1 VNFKFMRMNPAF
13 APDKYRLRRCRNLG
27 HVREA
32 SPLKVLS
39 LSNEEVEG
47 LLVEGKLTI
56 GIVGLGRIGLPSA
69 TAFAQSGLQVLA
81 ADIDPH
87 VVELVNSGKSRFV
100 DEPGLNEALAEVV
113 AKGKLVA
120 TTSTA
125 AVANQA
131 DLIIICVPTPIDDAK
146 SPDYSYIVSA
156 AKEVGGSL
164 RPGSIVVV
172 ESTVGP
178 GTVEGLV
185 KDVLEAASGM
195 TAEVDFG
202 LAACPERSDP
212 GSIMKNLRTVPR
224 LMGAETERTG
234 AIVAAVYESAFG
246 VRVVRLS
253 NPKTANAVKLTENLF
268 RDVNIALANEFALL
282 FERLGIDSLETI
294 NACASKYNFVP
305 HYPGGGVGGPC
316 LPSNSYYLITEGLKA
331 GNIPYIVRLAREIN
345 DRMPEHVVELV
356 GEAMNEVGKTIRG
369 SKVAVLGVAYKPNI
383 KDTQLTP
390 VARVCERLVK
400 MGALV
405 EVFDPMFAGEKA
417 LGFDVRRSVAE
428 AVEDADCIVIGTA
441 HKEFKE
447 IDLKELAKLVSG
459 PAALVDSRN
468 VVEPVAAAEAGFSY
482 RGVGRPSWP
491 RKSESPVRKERV
503 ATSLPSLE

>member
-1 VNFKFMRMNPAF
+1 ME
-13 APDKYRLRRCRNLG
+13 
-27 HVREA
+27 HVPGA
-32 SPLKVLS
+32 VALKLLDLS
-39 LSNEEVEG
+39 LEEVEG
-47 LLVEGKLTI
+47 LLVEGRLTI

-69 TAFAQSGLQVLA
+69 TAFAQAGLQVLA
-81 ADIDPH
+81 SDIDPQ
-87 VVELVNSGKSRFV
+87 VVDMVNSGRSRFV

-113 AKGKLVA
+113 AAGKLVA
-120 TTSTA
+120 STSTA
-125 AVANQA
+125 AVANNS
-131 DLIIICVPTPIDDAK
+131 DMIIICVPTPIDDAK
-146 SPDYSYIVSA
+146 SPDYGYIVSA
-156 AKEVGGSL
+156 AEEVGASI
-164 RPGSIVVV
+164 RAGSIAVV

-185 KDVLEAASGM
+185 KDVLETTSGM

-224 LMGAETERTG
+224 LVGAESERTG
-234 AIVAAVYESAFG
+234 STVAAIYESAFG
-246 VRVVRLS
+246 VKVVRLS

-316 LPSNSYYLITEGLKA
+316 LPSNSYYLITEGLRA

-390 VARVCERLVK
+390 VARVCQRIVQ
-400 MGALV
+400 MGGII
-405 EVFDPMFAGEKA
+405 EVYDPMFAGEKA
-417 LGFDVRRSVAE
+417 LGYDVKVTLEE
-428 AVEDADCIVIGTA
+428 AVAGADCIVIGTA
-441 HKEFKE
+441 HREFKD
-447 IDLKELAKLVSG
+447 IDLKQLASLVSG

-482 RGVGRPSWP
+482 RGVGRPSVP
-491 RKSESPVRKERV
+491 RRVEHAVSKERV
-503 ATSLPSLE
+503 ASSLPGLE

>member
-1 VNFKFMRMNPAF
+1 MHVKPTF
-13 APDKYRLRRCRNLG
+13 APDIYRPGVSQKLEY
-27 HVREA
+27 VPEA
-32 SPLKVLS
+32 VALKLLDLS
-39 LSNEEVEG
+39 LEEVEG
-47 LLVEGKLTI
+47 LLVEGHLTI

-69 TAFAQSGLQVLA
+69 TAFAQAGLQVLA
-81 ADIDPH
+81 SDIDPQ
-87 VVELVNSGKSRFV
+87 VVESVNSGSSKFV

-125 AVANQA
+125 AVANNS
-131 DLIIICVPTPIDDAK
+131 DMIIICVPTPIDDTK
-146 SPDYSYIVSA
+146 SPDYTYIVSA
-156 AKEVGGSL
+156 AEEVGASI
-164 RPGSIVVV
+164 RAGSIVVV

-185 KDVLEAASGM
+185 KEVLETTSGM
-195 TAEVDFG
+195 KAEVEFG

-212 GSIMKNLRTVPR
+212 GSIMKNFGTVPR
-224 LMGAETERTG
+224 LVGAESERTG
-234 AIVAAVYESAFG
+234 ATVAAIYESAFG
-246 VRVVRLS
+246 VKVVRLS

-316 LPSNSYYLITEGLKA
+316 LPSNSYYLITEGLRA

-390 VARVCERLVK
+390 VARVCQRLVQ
-400 MGALV
+400 MGGII
-405 EVFDPMFAGEKA
+405 EVYDPMFAGEKA
-417 LGFDVRRSVAE
+417 LGYDVKGSLRE
-428 AVEDADCIVIGTA
+428 AVTGADCIVIGTA
-441 HKEFKE
+441 HREFKD
-447 IDLKELAKLVSG
+447 IDLKELASLVNG

-482 RGVGRPSWP
+482 KGVGRPSVP
-491 RKSESPVRKERV
+491 RKAEQAVREERV
-503 ATSLPSLE
+503 ASSLPGLE

>member
-1 VNFKFMRMNPAF
+1 L
-13 APDKYRLRRCRNLG
+13 RL
-27 HVREA
+27 
-32 SPLKVLS
+32 LS
-39 LSNEEVEG
+39 LSSEEVEG
-47 LLVEGKLTI
+47 LLVEGKLTV
-56 GIVGLGRIGLPSA
+56 GIVGLGRIGLPCA
-69 TAFAQSGLQVLA
+69 TAFAMGGLQVLA
-81 ADIDPH
+81 ADIDPA
-87 VVELVNSGKSRFV
+87 VVDSVNSGKSKFV
-100 DEPGLNEALAEVV
+100 DEPGLNEALEEVV
-113 AKGKLVA
+113 RKGKLVA

-125 AVANQA
+125 AVANQS

-146 SPDYSYIVSA
+146 SPDYSYIISA

-164 RPGSIVVV
+164 RAGSIVVV

-185 KDVLEAASGM
+185 KEVLETASGLRS
-195 TAEVDFG
+195 EVDFG

-224 LMGAETERTG
+224 LMGAESERTG
-234 AIVAAVYESAFG
+234 EIVARIYESAFG

-282 FERLGIDSLETI
+282 FERLGIDSIETI

-316 LPSNSYYLITEGLKA
+316 LPSNSYYLITEGLRA

-356 GEAMNEVGKTIRG
+356 GEAMNEAGKTIRG
-369 SKVAVLGVAYKPNI
+369 SKVAVLGVAYKPDI

-390 VARVCERLVK
+390 VARVCAKLVQ
-400 MGALV
+400 MGGIL
-405 EVFDPMFAGEKA
+405 EVYDPMFAGEKA
-417 LGFDVRRSVAE
+417 LGFDVKNSLEE
-428 AVEDADCIVIGTA
+428 AVADADCIVIGTA
-441 HKEFKE
+441 HKEFKD
-447 IDLKELAKLVSG
+447 IDLKVLATLVNG
-459 PAALVDSRN
+459 PAALVDSRS
-468 VVEPVAAAEAGFSY
+468 VVEPAAAAEAGFSY
-482 RGVGRPSWP
+482 RGVGRPSQP
-491 RKSESPVRKERV
+491 QKDELVITEARV
-503 ATSLPSLE
+503 ASTLASMG

>member
-1 VNFKFMRMNPAF
+1 V
-13 APDKYRLRRCRNLG
+13 RL
-27 HVREA
+27 
-32 SPLKVLS
+32 LS
-39 LSNEEVEG
+39 LSCEEVEG
-47 LLVEGKLTI
+47 LLVEGKLTV
-56 GIVGLGRIGLPSA
+56 GVVGLGRIGLPSA

-81 ADIDPH
+81 ADVDPT
-87 VVELVNSGKSRFV
+87 VVESVNSGKSKFV

-113 AKGKLVA
+113 GKGKLVA

-125 AVANQA
+125 AVANQS
-131 DLIIICVPTPIDDAK
+131 DLIIICVPTPIDGAK
-146 SPDYSYIVSA
+146 TPDYSYIVSA
-156 AKEVGGSL
+156 AKEVGGAL
-164 RPGSIVVV
+164 RSGSIVVV

-185 KDVLEAASGM
+185 REVLESASGM

-212 GSIMKNLRTVPR
+212 GSIMKNLKTVPR
-224 LMGAETERTG
+224 LMGAESERTG
-234 AIVAAVYESAFG
+234 AIVAAIYESAFG
-246 VRVVRLS
+246 VRVIRLS

-356 GEAMNEVGKTIRG
+356 GEAMNEVGKTVRG
-369 SKVAVLGVAYKPNI
+369 SKIAVLGVAYKPNI

-390 VARVCERLVK
+390 VARVCERLVQ
-400 MGALV
+400 MGGKV
-405 EVFDPMFAGEKA
+405 EVYDPMFAGEKA
-417 LGFDVRRSVAE
+417 LGFDVKRSLQE
-428 AVEDADCIVIGTA
+428 AVADADCLVIGTA
-441 HKEFKE
+441 HSEFKDL
-447 IDLKELAKLVSG
+447 DLKALAATVNG

-491 RKSESPVRKERV
+491 KKGDPVVRAEKI
-503 ATSLPSLE
+503 ASSLPAFG

>member
-1 VNFKFMRMNPAF
+1 MKPAF
-13 APDKYRLRRCRNLG
+13 TPDKYGLTLPG
-27 HVREA
+27 HLDYVREA
-32 SPLKVLS
+32 AALKLLS
-39 LSNEEVEG
+39 LSSEEVEG
-47 LLVEGKLTI
+47 LLIEGKLTI

-69 TAFAQSGLQVLA
+69 TAFAQAGLQVLA
-81 ADIDPH
+81 SDIDPN
-87 VVELVNSGKSRFV
+87 VVDSVNSGKSRFV

-125 AVANQA
+125 AVANQS

-156 AKEVGGSL
+156 AKEVGSSL
-164 RPGSIVVV
+164 RSGSIVVV

-185 KDVLEAASGM
+185 KEVLETASGM
-195 TAEVDFG
+195 TSEVDFG

-212 GSIMKNLRTVPR
+212 GSIMENLRTVPR
-224 LMGAETERTG
+224 LMGAESERTG
-234 AIVAAVYESAFG
+234 AIVAAIYGSALG

-316 LPSNSYYLITEGLKA
+316 LPSNSYYLITEGIRA

-356 GEAMNEVGKTIRG
+356 SEAMNEVGKTIRG
-369 SKVAVLGVAYKPNI
+369 SKIAVLGVAYKPNI

-390 VARVCERLVK
+390 VARVCEKLVQ
-400 MGALV
+400 MGGML
-405 EVFDPMFAGEKA
+405 EVYDPMFAGEKA
-417 LGFDVRRSVAE
+417 LGFDVKSSLAE

-441 HKEFKE
+441 HTEFKDL
-447 IDLKELAKLVSG
+447 DLKALARMVSG

-491 RKSESPVRKERV
+491 QKSQPVVREENIHAWVQRPSSV
-503 ATSLPSLE
+503 A